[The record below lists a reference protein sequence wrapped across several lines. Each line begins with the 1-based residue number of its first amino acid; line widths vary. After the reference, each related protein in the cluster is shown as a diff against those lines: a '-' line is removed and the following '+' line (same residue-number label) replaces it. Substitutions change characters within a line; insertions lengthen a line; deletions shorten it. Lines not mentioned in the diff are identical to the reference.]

1 MNETPFWLQRD
12 GIRLFAIAH
21 EPVAM
26 PSGEVF
32 VFCHPCAEEKLWTH
46 RVFVSFARK
55 LAAAGHAVLRFDL
68 MGNGDSD
75 GDFSQSSVES
85 AIADVRCAVD
95 EAKRRWRPVK
105 AHLLGLRFGATIAA
119 LAAERAADIDG
130 LILWAPIV
138 DGERYMQ
145 ELLRTN
151 LATQTAVYKEVRYDR
166 VELVDQMRAGA
177 TVNVDGYAMAYALYA
192 EAAAIK
198 LASKAKRHAGPCLI
212 THVDRQPGRL
222 PDELQQLAATYSN
235 ATLTV
240 AKEEPFW
247 KEIAKSYLR
256 EAPELFAV
264 TAAWLGRARTEAE
277 AASTR

>member
-12 GIRLFAIAH
+12 GLRLFAIAH
-21 EPVAM
+21 EPLGT

-32 VFCHPCAEEKLWTH
+32 IFCHPCTEEKLWTH
-46 RVFVSFARK
+46 RVFVTFARK

-68 MGNGDSD
+68 LGNGDSD
-75 GDFSQSSVES
+75 GEFSESSVES

-95 EAKRRWRPVK
+95 EAKRRWPFVK
-105 AHLLGLRFGATIAA
+105 VHLLGLRFGATIAA
-119 LAAERAADIDG
+119 LVAERSRDIDG
-130 LILWAPIV
+130 LILWAPVV

-166 VELVDQMRAGA
+166 AELVNQMRAGA
-177 TVNVDGYAMAYALYA
+177 TVNVDGYPLAYALYA
-192 EAAAIK
+192 EAAEIK
-198 LASKAKRHAGPCLI
+198 LASTKKGHGGPCLI

-222 PDELQQLAATYSN
+222 PDELQQLASTYTN
-235 ATLTV
+235 ATLAT
-240 AKEEPFW
+240 AQEEPFW

-264 TAAWLGRARTEAE
+264 TGAWLDRARTEAE
-277 AASTR
+277 TAST